1 VIGNFLGT
9 LTVYVALIGYRRYQ
23 LGLQFDR
30 SLLRAMNHFGTPLVP
45 AALALWAINL
55 IDRFFINGYKGQAE
69 NGIYSLA
76 VRVSSVIIFVM
87 TAFQLAWPAFA
98 YSIKDD
104 GIAKRTYSYVLTYLL
119 FATCWLSLALGVL
132 APWLVRILAPNEF
145 HRSAEA
151 VPVLCF
157 ATAAYSGY
165 SVLAI
170 GIGRMRQTQFNWVVS
185 GAAALVNVAFNIVLI
200 PRYGMMGAAIAT
212 LAAYLALFVGMWL
225 RSRRIYPVPYQWRRI
240 LTLASV
246 AAGLTIL
253 GREVGSLPLAI
264 ALSLLYPLVLLPLG
278 FYQPAELARLRRRLA
293 PGW

>member
-1 VIGNFLGT
+1 
-9 LTVYVALIGYRRYQ
+9 
-23 LGLQFDR
+23 
-30 SLLRAMNHFGTPLVP
+30 MPLVP
-45 AALALWAINL
+45 SALSLWAINL
-55 IDRFFINGYKGQAE
+55 IDRFFINGFKGQAE

-76 VRVSSVIIFVM
+76 VRISSVIIFLM

-104 GIAKRTYSYVLTYLL
+104 REARRTYSYVLTYLL

-132 APWLVRILAPNEF
+132 APWLVRILATSQF

-151 VPVLCF
+151 VPLLCF

-185 GAAALVNVAFNIVLI
+185 GFAAVVNVVLNLILI
-200 PRYGMMGAAIAT
+200 PPYGMIGAAIAT
-212 LAAYLALFVGMWL
+212 LAAYVALFAGMWL
-225 RSRRIYPVPYQWRRI
+225 RSRRIYAVPYQWRR
-240 LTLASV
+240 LATLAAV
-246 AAGLTIL
+246 AVGLTIL
-253 GREVGSLPLAI
+253 GRELGSLPVAI
-264 ALSLLYPLVLLPLG
+264 ALIVVYPLVLLPLG
-278 FYQPAELARLRRRLA
+278 FYQPAELQRLRRLA